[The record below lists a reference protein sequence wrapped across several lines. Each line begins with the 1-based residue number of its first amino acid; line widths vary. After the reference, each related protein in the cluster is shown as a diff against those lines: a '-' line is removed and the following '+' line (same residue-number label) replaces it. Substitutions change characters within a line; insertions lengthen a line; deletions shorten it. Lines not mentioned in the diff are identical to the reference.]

1 MNVIIP
7 PKRRDKKTSFKKLVS
22 YVSTREEKKS
32 SEVVSPDA
40 AEQAPGAEYISTPGF
55 GQLVDYVG
63 RKRAAPA
70 SEIVSISPEGIQR
83 VLSGEVL
90 CETNCWSLETAA
102 TEMNL
107 TADQNRHCKDAV
119 YHFILSWQGEE
130 DPSPDAIFRSVRY
143 SLKQLGMEEH
153 QYVAAI
159 HRDTDNVHCHVSAN
173 RVHPQTYAAQ
183 NMWNDADTL
192 QKCCRV
198 LEREFGFNVD
208 NGSWHMDQYGDLYRT
223 RRDMPSAPRGAA
235 KREIFSDKES
245 LHGYAV
251 RETRQMLNDFSKQDC
266 LNWPLVHNVLYTRGL
281 GLREQNG
288 GLAIYALL
296 NPEGVSVKASD
307 VHPAI
312 SHVAMVKRWGDYQP
326 AAPAS
331 DPDDHKAGIL
341 TVDKFYM
348 PQLHVRDQEARRER
362 REARAVARD
371 ILRGRYDAYRTG
383 WEKPDLRAGERFRQI
398 ASHCVVAKAH
408 VRDTVRDPLMRKLM
422 YRIAEF
428 EKMKA
433 MAELRLQ
440 LREERQTLKETGEG
454 RPMSWRLWVE
464 REAVKGDVAAL
475 SQMRGWA
482 YREKRNAKDRGTH
495 NTSPDAVVYF
505 GPGDDA
511 PLLRNPTHDFRL
523 TKDGCVEYQRNGKT
537 EVADYGD
544 RVEVYPRDEADQ
556 ETWWLAAAVTARR
569 SGENAVIKGEQS
581 SVTRL
586 LDSGAVLNANNAV
599 HRFSV
604 GNKAQQDRIDVTEAW
619 FREKYRNNAADMEA
633 VPRYESNE
641 PENLPARTIRDLPRP

>member
-32 SEVVSPDA
+32 AEVVSPDA
-40 AEQAPGAEYISTPGF
+40 AEQAPGNEYISTPGF

-90 CETNCWSLETAA
+90 CETNCWSLESAA
-102 TEMNL
+102 AEMNL
-107 TADQNRHCKDAV
+107 VASQNRHCKDAV

-173 RVHPQTYAAQ
+173 RVHPQTYTAQ

-208 NGSWHMDQYGDLYRT
+208 NGSWHMDQYGDLHRT
-223 RRDMPSAPRGAA
+223 RRDMPSSPRGAA

-266 LNWPLVHNVLYTRGL
+266 LDWPLVHNLLYTRGL

-288 GLAIYALL
+288 GLAIYDLL
-296 NPEGVSVKASD
+296 NPDGVSVKASD

-312 SHVAMVKRWGDYQP
+312 SHAAMVKRCGDYQP

-331 DPDDHKAGIL
+331 DPDDHEAGIL

-371 ILRGRYDAYRTG
+371 ILRARYDAYRTG
-383 WEKPDLRAGERFRQI
+383 WKKPDLRAGERFRQI

-422 YRIAEF
+422 YRVAEF

-440 LREERQTLKETGEG
+440 LREERQVLSDTGAS
-454 RPMSWRLWVE
+454 RPLSWKSWVE
-464 REAVKGDVAAL
+464 REAVNGDVAAL

-482 YREKRNAKDRGTH
+482 YREKRNAHKAQTASRI
-495 NTSPDAVVYF
+495 PDVVVYF
-505 GPGDDA
+505 GSGDDA
-511 PLLRNPTHDFRL
+511 PVLRNPTHDVRL
-523 TKDGCVEYQRNGKT
+523 LKDGSVEYQRDGIA
-537 EVADYGD
+537 EVTDYGD
-544 RVEVYPRDEADQ
+544 RLEVFTRGEFDQ

-569 SGENAVIKGEQS
+569 SGENAVINGDHA

-599 HRFSV
+599 HRFNV
-604 GNKAQQDRIDVTEAW
+604 GNKLQQDRVEVTESW
-619 FREKYRNNAADMEA
+619 FREKYNNGSQTPAA
-633 VPRYESNE
+633 VPRYDSVEA
-641 PENLPARTIRDLPRP
+641 ENVAVRVSKDLPRP

>member
-22 YVSTREEKKS
+22 YVSTREEKKPG
-32 SEVVSPDA
+32 ETVSPDA
-40 AEQAPGAEYISTPGF
+40 APVTGAEYVAKPGF

-63 RKRAAPA
+63 RKLATTNTD
-70 SEIVSISPEGIQR
+70 IVSISPEGIQR

-102 TEMNL
+102 SEMDM
-107 TADQNRHCKDAV
+107 TASQNRHCKDAV

-130 DPSPDAIFRSVRY
+130 DPSPDAVFRSVRY

-159 HRDTDNVHCHVSAN
+159 HRDTDNIHCHVSAN
-173 RVHPQTYAAQ
+173 RVHPSTFRAQ
-183 NMWNDADTL
+183 NMWNDADEL

-198 LEREFGFNVD
+198 LERELGFKVD
-208 NGSWHMDQYGDLYRT
+208 NGSWHMDEDGDLHRT

-251 RETRQMLNDFSKQDC
+251 REVRQVLSDAIEQEKMSWDHL
-266 LNWPLVHNVLYTRGL
+266 HNILYTRGL

-288 GLAIYALL
+288 GLAVYNLMD
-296 NPEGVSVKASD
+296 PEGVSVKASD
-307 VHPAI
+307 VHPDI
-312 SHVAMVKRWGDYQP
+312 SLNSMLRQSGAYKP
-326 AAPAS
+326 APAVYN
-331 DPDDHKAGIL
+331 PDRPEDGMLDMQTCYI
-341 TVDKFYM
+341 

-371 ILRGRYDAYRTG
+371 ILRARYEAYRTG

-398 ASHCVVAKAH
+398 ASHCVVVKAH

-422 YRIAEF
+422 YRVAEF

-440 LREERQTLKETGEG
+440 LREERQVLKDAGES
-454 RPMSWRLWVE
+454 RPLSWKSWVE
-464 REAVKGDVAAL
+464 REAVRGDAAAL

-482 YREKRNAKDRGTH
+482 YREKRAARQQQNTWPEPNAVIH
-495 NTSPDAVVYF
+495 Y
-505 GPGDDA
+505 GPGDNV
-511 PLLRNPTHDFRL
+511 PTFKSSEHETRLLRNGTVSYLRDGKPAVTDF
-523 TKDGCVEYQRNGKT
+523 
-537 EVADYGD
+537 GD
-544 RVEVYPRDEADQ
+544 RVEIYPAPDSKSDRYNND
-556 ETWWLAAAVTARR
+556 LAAELTAWR
-569 SGENAVIKGEQS
+569 SGDHTMLTGEQKAVNRVLYS
-581 SVTRL
+581 GVVRNITKHDGHEFKVSDQKLMASVLATEESLRNQNVQPQL
-586 LDSGAVLNANNAV
+586 KQAEPQYRDDEILRPD
-599 HRFSV
+599 
-604 GNKAQQDRIDVTEAW
+604 NK
-619 FREKYRNNAADMEA
+619 
-633 VPRYESNE
+633 
-641 PENLPARTIRDLPRP
+641 DLPRP

>member
-7 PKRRDKKTSFKKLVS
+7 PKRRDKKTSFKKLVN

-32 SEVVSPDA
+32 SEAVSPDA
-40 AEQAPGAEYISTPGF
+40 AIHAAGTEYIATPGF

-63 RKRAAPA
+63 RKSVAAA
-70 SEIVSISPEGIQR
+70 SQIVSISPEGTQR

-90 CETNCWSLETAA
+90 CETNCWSLESAA
-102 TEMNL
+102 SEMNL
-107 TADQNRHCKDAV
+107 TAEQNRHCKDAV
-119 YHFILSWQGEE
+119 YHFILSWQGDE
-130 DPSPDAIFRSVRY
+130 DPSPDAVFRSVRY

-173 RVHPQTYAAQ
+173 RVHPKTFTAQ

-198 LEREFGFNVD
+198 LERELGFKVD
-208 NGSWHMDQYGDLYRT
+208 NGSWHMDEYGDLHRT

-251 RETRQMLNDFSKQDC
+251 RETRETLADAISQDK
-266 LNWPLVHNVLYTRGL
+266 LSWNQLHNILYTRGL

-288 GLAIYALL
+288 GLAVYDLL

-307 VHPAI
+307 VHPDI
-312 SHVAMVKRWGDYQP
+312 SLNSMLRQHGSYQP
-326 AAPAS
+326 APPVYN
-331 DPDDHKAGIL
+331 PDRPEDGML
-341 TVDKFYM
+341 GMQTCYM

-371 ILRGRYDAYRTG
+371 ILRARYEAYRTG

-398 ASHCVVAKAH
+398 ASHCVVVKAH

-422 YRIAEF
+422 YRVAEF

-440 LREERQTLKETGEG
+440 LREERQALSKTGES
-454 RPMSWRLWVE
+454 RPLSWKTWVE
-464 REAVKGDVAAL
+464 REALNGDVAAL

-482 YREKRNAKDRGTH
+482 YREKRQVRKELNSRT
-495 NTSPDAVVYF
+495 PDAVVYF
-505 GPGDDA
+505 GTGDDA
-511 PLLRNPTHDFRL
+511 PVLHNPTHDVRL
-523 TKDGCVEYQRNGKT
+523 SQNGVIEYQRNGIT
-537 EVADYGD
+537 GVADYGS
-544 RVEVYPRDEADQ
+544 RVEVFPQSEADQ

-569 SGENAVIKGEQS
+569 TGENAVINGEPA

-586 LDSGAVLNANNAV
+586 LDSGAVLNANDAV
-599 HRFSV
+599 HKFSV
-604 GNKAQQDRIDVTEAW
+604 GNKVQQDRVDVTESW
-619 FREKYRNNAADMEA
+619 FREKYRTDSQDKEN
-633 VPRYESNE
+633 VPRYDSVET
-641 PENLPARTIRDLPRP
+641 ENVPVRVNKDLPRP

>member
-7 PKRRDKKTSFKKLVS
+7 PKRRDKKTSFRKLVN
-22 YVSTREEKKS
+22 YVSTREEKK
-32 SEVVSPDA
+32 
-40 AEQAPGAEYISTPGF
+40 PGEAVTHEAISTGTEYVSTPGF

-70 SEIVSISPEGIQR
+70 TEIVSISPEGIQR

-90 CETNCWSLETAA
+90 CETNCWSLDTAA
-102 TEMNL
+102 SEMDM
-107 TADQNRHCKDAV
+107 TASQNRHCKDAV
-119 YHFILSWQGEE
+119 YHFILSWQGDE
-130 DPSPDAIFRSVRY
+130 DPSPDAVFRSVRY

-159 HRDTDNVHCHVSAN
+159 HRDTDNIHCHVSAN
-173 RVHPQTYAAQ
+173 RVHPTTFRAQ
-183 NMWNDADTL
+183 NMWNDADEL

-198 LEREFGFNVD
+198 LEREFDFKVD
-208 NGSWHMDQYGDLYRT
+208 NGSWHMDEYGDLHRT

-251 RETRQMLNDFSKQDC
+251 RETRQLLSDVIAQDNMSWDR
-266 LNWPLVHNVLYTRGL
+266 LHNILYTRGL
-281 GLREQNG
+281 GLREQSG
-288 GLAIYALL
+288 GLAVYDLM

-307 VHPAI
+307 VHPDI
-312 SHVAMVKRWGDYQP
+312 SLVSMVSQHGKYQP
-326 AAPAS
+326 APPVYN
-331 DPDDHKAGIL
+331 PDRPEDGML
-341 TVDKFYM
+341 DMQNCYM

-362 REARAVARD
+362 REARAIARD
-371 ILRGRYDAYRTG
+371 ILRARYDAYRTG
-383 WEKPDLRAGERFRQI
+383 WEKPDLRSGERFRQI

-422 YRIAEF
+422 YRVAEF

-440 LREERQTLKETGEG
+440 LREERQTLKDTGES
-454 RPMSWRLWVE
+454 RPLSWKSWVE
-464 REAVKGDVAAL
+464 REAVNGDVAAL

-482 YREKRNAKDRGTH
+482 YREKRIAKERGTQ
-495 NTSPDAVVYF
+495 NKSPDAVVYF

-511 PLLRNPTHDFRL
+511 PLLRNPTHDVML
-523 TKDGCVEYQRNGKT
+523 SKHGCVEYQRNGKT
-537 EVADYGD
+537 EVVDYGD
-544 RVEVYPRDEADQ
+544 RVEVYPQSEADQ

-569 SGENAVIKGEQS
+569 SGENAVINGEQK

-604 GNKAQQDRIDVTEAW
+604 GNKAQQDRIDVTESW
-619 FREKYRNNAADMEA
+619 FREKYRNNAAEMES
-633 VPRYESNE
+633 VPRYDSNE
-641 PENLPARTIRDLPRP
+641 PENTPARVIRDLPRP